1 MNIVIGSKNKT
12 KIAAVETVFPNAFVH
27 SVDAPSDV
35 SNQPIGDEE
44 TRLGAMNRAYYA
56 QRNKS
61 KSIGIGLEGGVM
73 YVKDQLYL
81 CNWGALQTEK
91 GNVYTAAGA
100 RITLPNEFKAQI
112 KEGYELAEIM
122 NVFTEKKD
130 IRNHEGAIGI
140 FTNDLVD
147 RSAMF
152 VHVVTLLKGQ
162 YKYDQHKVKGS

>member
-1 MNIVIGSKNKT
+1 MNFVIGSKNKT
-12 KIAAVETVFPNAFVH
+12 KIAAVETVFPNAFVY
-27 SVDAPSDV
+27 SVDAASDV

-61 KSIGIGLEGGVM
+61 KSRGIGLEGGDM
-73 YVKDQLYL
+73 YVKEQHYLYS
-81 CNWGALQTEK
+81 WDALHREK
-91 GNVYTAAGA
+91 GNVDTAAGG
-100 RITLPNEFKAQI
+100 RITLPNELKAQI

-152 VHVVTLLKGQ
+152 VHVVTLL
-162 YKYDQHKVKGS
+162 